1 MLKFSAEQA
10 SGFVDA
16 EVIES
21 LKDQAEIAH
30 RNLQEGKG
38 AGSDFLGWVKQPT
51 DIDRDELKRIKE
63 AAKRIREDVDVL
75 VVIGIGGSYLGA
87 RAVIDA
93 LTDPIRGSETEIL
106 YAGHQLSSGYMAS
119 LQNYLQDKTFAINV
133 ISKSG
138 TTTEPAIAFRILKAQ
153 LEKQVGEEKAGELIF
168 VTTDAVKGAL
178 KDLSTQV
185 GYETFVVP
193 DDIGGRFS
201 VLSAVGLLPIAVAG
215 IDIDELLAGAAE
227 GQKAC
232 SSEDVLSI
240 PAVRYASYRTALMRR
255 GFDIEILVNYDPA
268 LTTLSEWWKQ
278 LFGESEGKDNR
289 GLFPASVNNTT
300 DLHSMGQYIQEGQRI
315 LFETVLFV
323 DEASASVQIPED
335 DGDLDALNYLAGE
348 ELHEINR
355 KAMLGTTLA
364 HVDGGVPNLALTLSK
379 LDARALGELIYFFE
393 YACGISAHMNA
404 VNPFNQPGVEAYK
417 INMFA
422 LLGKSGFEAE
432 RAELEK
438 RLG

>member
-10 SGFVDA
+10 SEFVNA
-16 EVIES
+16 EVIET
-21 LKDQAEIAH
+21 LEDQARLAH
-30 RNLQEGKG
+30 QNLQEGKG

-51 DIDRDELKRIKE
+51 DLDQAELSRIKE
-63 AAKRIREDVDVL
+63 AAKRIRHRVDVL

-93 LTDPIRGSETEIL
+93 LSDPIQGSKPEIL

-119 LQNYLQDKTFAINV
+119 LRTYLKDKSFAINV

-153 LEKQVGEEKAGELIF
+153 LEDQVGAEEAKKLIY
-168 VTTDAVKGAL
+168 VTTDKQKGAL
-178 KDLSTQV
+178 KDLATEV
-185 GYETFVVP
+185 GYETFIVP

-215 IDIDELLAGAAE
+215 IDIDELLKGAAAV
-227 GQKAC
+227 QLAC
-232 SSEDVLSI
+232 AGDDVLAI
-240 PAVRYASYRTALMRR
+240 PAVRYAAYRTALMRR

-278 LFGESEGKDNR
+278 LFGESEGKDLR

-335 DGDLDALNYLAGE
+335 DKDLDGLNYLAGE
-348 ELHEINR
+348 ELHEVNR

-364 HVDGGVPNLALTLSK
+364 HVDGGVPNLTLTLSK

-417 INMFA
+417 VNMFA
-422 LLGKSGFEAE
+422 LLGKAGFEAE

>member
-10 SGFVDA
+10 STFIDG
-16 EVIES
+16 EVIEA
-21 LKDQAEIAH
+21 LEDQAMIAH
-30 RNLQEGKG
+30 RNLQEGRG
-38 AGSDFLGWVKQPT
+38 PGSDFLGWVKQPT
-51 DIDRDELKRIKE
+51 DLDQDELARIKD
-63 AAKRIREDVDVL
+63 AAERIRQDVDVL

-93 LTDPIRGSETEIL
+93 LTDPIRGSKPEIL

-119 LQNYLQDKTFAINV
+119 LQDYLQDKNFAINV

-153 LEKQVGEEKAGELIF
+153 LEQQVGEDKAKDLIF
-168 VTTDAVKGAL
+168 VTTDAARGAL
-178 KDLSTQV
+178 KDLSNEV

-215 IDIDELLAGAAE
+215 IDIDELLEGAAA
-227 GQKAC
+227 GQAAC
-232 SSEDVLSI
+232 AAEDVLSI
-240 PAVRYASYRTALMRR
+240 PAVQYAAYRTALMRR

-300 DLHSMGQYIQEGQRI
+300 DLHSMGQYIQEGKRI
-315 LFETVLFV
+315 LFETVLFI
-323 DEASASVQIPED
+323 DESSADVRIPED
-335 DGDLDALNYLAGE
+335 AKDLDALNYLAGE
-348 ELHEINR
+348 ELHEVNR

-364 HVDGGVPNLALTLSK
+364 HVDGGVPNLSLTLSK
-379 LDARALGELIYFFE
+379 LDAKTMGELIYFFE

-417 INMFA
+417 VNMFA